1 MLLLTRRPGEMIRIG
16 TDIEIVVVAVKG
28 SQVRIGIKA
37 PPNVTVDR
45 EEIALRRAADALRHE

>member
-16 TDIEIVVVAVKG
+16 ADIEIVVVAVKG